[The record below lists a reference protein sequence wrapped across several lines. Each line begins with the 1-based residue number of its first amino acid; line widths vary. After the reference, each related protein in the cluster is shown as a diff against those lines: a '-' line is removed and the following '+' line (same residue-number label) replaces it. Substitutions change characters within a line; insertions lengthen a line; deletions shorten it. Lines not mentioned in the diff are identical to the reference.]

1 MRRTIMTIRADRL
14 RGPVAL
20 TLCAAALAL
29 PGVAAAGQA
38 PGWSHALH
46 VRSVALNRLHH
57 LGGAAVPT
65 TASASATPAWLR
77 ALEIRARALNERYRL
92 GAYAVST
99 PKPGFRWGDAAI
111 GAGVAAAVLLLV
123 AAAALAVAR
132 RGPRLARS
140 A

>member
-1 MRRTIMTIRADRL
+1 MTIRADRL
-14 RGPVAL
+14 RGTVTL
-20 TLCAAALAL
+20 TLCVTALAL
-29 PGVAAAGQA
+29 PGGAAAGGQA

-57 LGGAAVPT
+57 LGGTAVPT
-65 TASASATPAWLR
+65 TASAAVTPAWLR

-92 GAYAVST
+92 GAFAVPA
-99 PKPGFRWGDAAI
+99 PKTGFRWGDAAI
-111 GAGVAAAVLLLV
+111 GAGVTAAVLLLV
-123 AAAALAVAR
+123 AAAGLAVVR